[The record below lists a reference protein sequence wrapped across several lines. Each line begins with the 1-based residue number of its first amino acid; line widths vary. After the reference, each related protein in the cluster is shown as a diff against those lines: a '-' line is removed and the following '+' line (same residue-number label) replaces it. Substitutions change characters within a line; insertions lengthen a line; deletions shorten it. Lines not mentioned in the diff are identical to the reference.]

1 MAGDFV
7 KHKKNSDTS
16 SVWSYFLVAKDGNS
30 AKCKR
35 CPAILKTLGGSTK
48 GLHTHLSSKHNIKI
62 LADVNRLTASTSQDS
77 ENLNT
82 SPPPAKRKLEDYFTK
97 SADDSL
103 DDVLARMIA
112 LDGFPFSVFITSDDL
127 RKLLLAK
134 YTDLP
139 KSAVTIRKRV
149 MNYSEKIRK
158 QVTAELKHLKSAGE
172 RFSLS
177 FDEWTSTSNKR
188 YMAVNVHS
196 YKKFWSLG
204 LVPIHGSMTAENCL
218 RILKERLSKFDISLE
233 TDIVAI
239 VTDGPNVMIKVGR
252 LVCTEQ
258 QLCLAHG
265 INLAVCDVLYKKKN
279 YLQDRQDSP
288 TSDSD
293 DTINKPAVT
302 DDYMNDSDDDDNL
315 EDLDCP
321 ESGLILMSQNELA
334 REHIPELT
342 KDENINELIKKI
354 RKVVVYFKKSPLKNE
369 TVLQKYVKIEHE
381 KELSLLLD
389 CKTRW
394 NSLLTMLERFSLL
407 KTCIQKAL
415 IDLNHPIRLEDAD
428 FDLVNKIVDVLTPI
442 KLTVEAI
449 CRRDANL
456 CTADA
461 ALKFLIKQLSS
472 KNSALA
478 NKMKTCLVERIKQRR
493 SDDLTGVLNYLQNP
507 RKHDENQ
514 LSDLEWLDLFP
525 VPTQALVRK
534 QIKSIVKRLNS
545 RDDTEE
551 EERSG
556 SQTDDEP
563 RQQTSQPQLTLK
575 EKLQLE
581 INKSMETPDPEVQNE
596 SGLVN
601 SIRREMSLFENGG
614 VRGYHLELAYKYLL
628 SIPPTS
634 VEPER
639 AFSAAAYVGNK
650 LRSRLGSQTL
660 DALIFLRLYF
670 RNSK

>member
-7 KHKKNSDTS
+7 KHKKDSDTT

-48 GLHTHLSSKHNIKI
+48 GLHTHLSSKHNIKVI
-62 LADVNRLTASTSQDS
+62 SASTSQDS
-77 ENLNT
+77 EKLNT
-82 SPPPAKRKLEDYFTK
+82 APPPAKRKLDDYFSK

-127 RKLLLAK
+127 RKLLLTK

-139 KSAVTIRKRV
+139 KSAVTIQKRV
-149 MNYSEKIRK
+149 MNYSEKIKK
-158 QVTAELKHLKSAGE
+158 QVTSELKHLKSAGE

-204 LVPIHGSMTAENCL
+204 LVPIYGNMTAENCL

-265 INLAVCDVLYKKKN
+265 VNLAVCDVLYKKHN
-279 YLQDRQDSP
+279 YLQDSP
-288 TSDSD
+288 TSD
-293 DTINKPAVT
+293 DTINEPAVAVDYI
-302 DDYMNDSDDDDNL
+302 DDNDDDDHL
-315 EDLDCP
+315 EDLDCS
-321 ESGLILMSQNELA
+321 ESGLILMSQNDLA

-342 KDENINELIKKI
+342 QDENINELIEKV
-354 RKVVVYFKKSPLKNE
+354 RKVVVYFKRSPLKNE
-369 TVLQKYVKIEHE
+369 TVLQKYVKIEHG

-394 NSLLTMLERFSLL
+394 NSLLTMLERFYLL

-415 IDLNHPIRLEDAD
+415 IDLNHPIRLEDVE
-428 FDLVNKIVDVLTPI
+428 FELVNKIVDVLTPI

-478 NKMKTCLVERIKQRR
+478 KKMKTCLVDRIKQRR
-493 SDDLTGVLNYLQNP
+493 SDNLTGVLNYLQNP
-507 RKHDENQ
+507 RKDDEN
-514 LSDLEWLDLFP
+514 LSLSELEWHDLFP
-525 VPTQALVRK
+525 VPTQVLVRK
-534 QIKSIVKRLNS
+534 QIQSIVKRLNS

-551 EERSG
+551 EEMSG
-556 SQTDDEP
+556 SQTVVELRP
-563 RQQTSQPQLTLK
+563 GTSQPQLTLK

-581 INKSMETPDPEVQNE
+581 IDKSMKSPHPEVRVQNE
-596 SGLVN
+596 SGLAN

-614 VRGYHLELAYKYLL
+614 VRGYHLETAYKYLM

-660 DALIFLRLYF
+660 DALIFLRFYF

>member
-7 KHKKNSDTS
+7 KHKKDSDTT
-16 SVWSYFLVAKDGNS
+16 SVWSHFLVAKDGNS

-48 GLHTHLSSKHNIKI
+48 GLHTHLSSKHNVKVIS
-62 LADVNRLTASTSQDS
+62 ASTSQDS

-82 SPPPAKRKLEDYFTK
+82 APPPAKRKLDNYFTK
-97 SADDSL
+97 SAADNL

-149 MNYSEKIRK
+149 MNYSEKIKK

-172 RFSLS
+172 RFSFS

-196 YKKFWSLG
+196 YKKFWNLG
-204 LVPIHGSMTAENCL
+204 LVPIYGSMTAENCL

-265 INLAVCDVLYKKKN
+265 VNLAVCDVLYEKHN
-279 YLQDRQDSP
+279 YLQDSP
-288 TSDSD
+288 TED
-293 DTINKPAVT
+293 DTTNEPAVGV
-302 DDYMNDSDDDDNL
+302 DYMDDSNNDDHL

-321 ESGLILMSQNELA
+321 ESYLILMSQNE
-334 REHIPELT
+334 HIPELT
-342 KDENINELIKKI
+342 QDENIKELIKKI
-354 RKVVVYFKKSPLKNE
+354 RKVVVYFKRSALKNE
-369 TVLQKYVKIEHE
+369 TVLQKYVKIEHG

-394 NSLLTMLERFSLL
+394 NSLLTMLERFNLL
-407 KTCIQKAL
+407 KTSIQKAL
-415 IDLNHPIRLEDAD
+415 IDLNHPIRLEDDD
-428 FDLVNKIVDVLTPI
+428 FELVNKIVDVLTPI

-478 NKMKTCLVERIKQRR
+478 KKMKASLVERIKQRR

-507 RKHDENQ
+507 RKDDDNQ
-514 LSDLEWLDLFP
+514 LLSDLEWQDLFP

-534 QIKSIVKRLNS
+534 QIKSIIKRLHG

-551 EERSG
+551 EEMSG
-556 SQTDDEP
+556 SQIDDELNREP
-563 RQQTSQPQLTLK
+563 QPQLTLK
-575 EKLQLE
+575 EKLQLK
-581 INKSMETPDPEVQNE
+581 IDKSMNSPDPKVQIQNE
-596 SGLVN
+596 SGLAN
-601 SIRREMSLFENGG
+601 SIRREMTLFENGG
-614 VRGYHLELAYKYLL
+614 VRGYHLETANKYLM

-634 VEPER
+634 IEPER

-650 LRSRLGSQTL
+650 LRSRLGSETL

-670 RNSK
+670 RNSN

>member
-7 KHKKNSDTS
+7 KHKKDSDTT

-48 GLHTHLSSKHNIKI
+48 GLHTHLSSKHNIKVI
-62 LADVNRLTASTSQDS
+62 SASTSQDT

-82 SPPPAKRKLEDYFTK
+82 APPPAKRKLDDYFTK

-139 KSAVTIRKRV
+139 KSAVTIQKRV
-149 MNYSEKIRK
+149 MNYSEKIKK
-158 QVTAELKHLKSAGE
+158 QVTSELKHLKSAGE

-177 FDEWTSTSNKR
+177 FDEWTSMSNKR

-196 YKKFWSLG
+196 FKKFWNLG
-204 LVPIHGSMTAENCL
+204 LVPIYGSMTAENCL
-218 RILKERLSKFDISLE
+218 RILNERLSKFDISLE

-252 LVCTEQ
+252 LVCAEQ

-265 INLAVCDVLYKKKN
+265 INLAVCDVLYKKHN
-279 YLQDRQDSP
+279 YLQDSP
-288 TSDSD
+288 TSDDMD
-293 DTINKPAVT
+293 DN
-302 DDYMNDSDDDDNL
+302 DDDDHF
-315 EDLDCP
+315 EDLDCS
-321 ESGLILMSQNELA
+321 ESGLILMSQNDFA

-342 KDENINELIKKI
+342 QDENINELIKKV
-354 RKVVVYFKKSPLKNE
+354 RKVVMYFKRSPLKNE
-369 TVLQKYVKIEHE
+369 TVLQKYVKIEHG

-394 NSLLTMLERFSLL
+394 NSLLTMLERFYLL
-407 KTCIQKAL
+407 KICIQKAL
-415 IDLNHPIRLEDAD
+415 IDLNHPICLEDVE
-428 FDLVNKIVDVLTPI
+428 FELVNKIVDVLTPI
-442 KLTVEAI
+442 KLTVDAI

-478 NKMKTCLVERIKQRR
+478 KKMKTCLVDRIKQRR
-493 SDDLTGVLNYLQNP
+493 SDNLTGVLNYLQNP
-507 RKHDENQ
+507 RKDDENQ
-514 LSDLEWLDLFP
+514 LLSELEWHNLFP
-525 VPTQALVRK
+525 VPTQALLRK
-534 QIKSIVKRLNS
+534 QIKSIVKRLNT
-545 RDDTEE
+545 RDDMEE
-551 EERSG
+551 EERSE
-556 SQTDDEP
+556 SLTDVKLRPE
-563 RQQTSQPQLTLK
+563 TSQPQLTLK

-581 INKSMETPDPEVQNE
+581 IDKSMKSPDPEVQVQNE
-596 SGLVN
+596 SGLAN

-614 VRGYHLELAYKYLL
+614 VRGYHLETAYKYLM

-670 RNSK
+670 QNSK

>member
-1 MAGDFV
+1 MAADFV
-7 KHKKNSDTS
+7 KHKKDSDAT

-35 CPAILKTLGGSTK
+35 CPSILKTLGGSTK
-48 GLHTHLSSKHNIKI
+48 GLHTHLLSKHNIKVI
-62 LADVNRLTASTSQDS
+62 SASTSQDS
-77 ENLNT
+77 ENMNT
-82 SPPPAKRKLEDYFTK
+82 APPPTKRKLDDYFTK

-103 DDVLARMIA
+103 DDVLARMVA
-112 LDGFPFSVFITSDDL
+112 LDGFPFSVFIASDDL

-134 YTDLP
+134 YPDLP
-139 KSAVTIRKRV
+139 KSAVTVRKRV
-149 MNYSEKIRK
+149 MNYSEKIKK
-158 QVTAELKHLKSAGE
+158 QVIAELKQLKSAGE

-196 YKKFWSLG
+196 YKKFWNLG
-204 LVPIHGSMTAENCL
+204 LVPIYGSMTAENCL
-218 RILKERLSKFDISLE
+218 RILKERLSEFDISLE

-252 LVCTEQ
+252 LVCTEH

-265 INLAVCDVLYKKKN
+265 INLAVCDVLYEKHN
-279 YLQDRQDSP
+279 YLQHSP
-288 TSDSD
+288 TSD
-293 DTINKPAVT
+293 DTLNEPAVT
-302 DDYMNDSDDDDNL
+302 VDYMDDSDDEHDL

-321 ESGLILMSQNELA
+321 ESGLIVMSQNDLA
-334 REHIPELT
+334 PEHVPELT
-342 KDENINELIKKI
+342 QYENINKLIKKI
-354 RKVVVYFKKSPLKNE
+354 RKVVVYFKRSPLKNE
-369 TVLQKYVKIEHE
+369 TVLQKYVKIEHG

-394 NSLLTMLERFSLL
+394 NSLLTMLERFYLL
-407 KTCIQKAL
+407 KACIQKAL
-415 IDLNHPIRLEDAD
+415 IDLNHPIRLEDVD
-428 FDLVNKIVDVLTPI
+428 FELVNKIVDVLTPI

-478 NKMKTCLVERIKQRR
+478 KKMKTSLVERIKQRR
-493 SDDLTGVLNYLQNP
+493 SDNLTGVLNYLQNP
-507 RKHDENQ
+507 RMNDENQ
-514 LSDLEWLDLFP
+514 LLSDLEWHDLFP
-525 VPTQALVRK
+525 VTTQAIVRK

-556 SQTDDEP
+556 SQIDDELRP
-563 RQQTSQPQLTLK
+563 ETSQPQLTLK

-581 INKSMETPDPEVQNE
+581 INKSMKSPDPDVQVQNE
-596 SGLVN
+596 LGLAN

-614 VRGYHLELAYKYLL
+614 VRGYHLETAYKYLL

-670 RNSK
+670 RNTK

>member
-7 KHKKNSDTS
+7 KHKKDSDTT
-16 SVWSYFLVAKDGNS
+16 SVWSYFLVAKDGNC

-48 GLHTHLSSKHNIKI
+48 GLHTHLSSKHNVKVIS
-62 LADVNRLTASTSQDS
+62 ASTSQDS

-82 SPPPAKRKLEDYFTK
+82 APPPVKRKLDDYFTK
-97 SADDSL
+97 SADDNL

-112 LDGFPFSVFITSDDL
+112 LDGFPFSVFITSGDL

-149 MNYSEKIRK
+149 MNYSEIIKK

-196 YKKFWSLG
+196 YKKFWNLG
-204 LVPIHGSMTAENCL
+204 LVPIYGSMTAENCL
-218 RILKERLSKFDISLE
+218 RVLKERLSKFDISLE

-265 INLAVCDVLYKKKN
+265 VNLAVCDVLYEKHN
-279 YLQDRQDSP
+279 YLQDNP
-288 TSDSD
+288 TAD
-293 DTINKPAVT
+293 DTTNEPAVAV
-302 DDYMNDSDDDDNL
+302 DYMEDRNDDDHL
-315 EDLDCP
+315 EDLDSP
-321 ESGLILMSQNELA
+321 ESCLILMSQNE
-334 REHIPELT
+334 HIPELT
-342 KDENINELIKKI
+342 QDENIKELIKKI
-354 RKVVVYFKKSPLKNE
+354 RKVVVYFKRSALKNE
-369 TVLQKYVKIEHE
+369 TVLQKYVKIEHG

-394 NSLLTMLERFSLL
+394 NSLLTMLERFNLL
-407 KTCIQKAL
+407 KTCVQKAL
-415 IDLNHPIRLEDAD
+415 IDLNHPIRLEDDD
-428 FDLVNKIVDVLTPI
+428 FELVDKIVDVLTPI

-472 KNSALA
+472 KNSTLA
-478 NKMKTCLVERIKQRR
+478 KKMKTSLVERIKQRR

-507 RKHDENQ
+507 RKDDEDQ
-514 LSDLEWLDLFP
+514 LLSDLEWQDLFP

-534 QIKSIVKRLNS
+534 QIKSIIKRLHS

-551 EERSG
+551 EEMSG
-556 SQTDDEP
+556 SQIDDEL
-563 RQQTSQPQLTLK
+563 QQGIPQPQLTLK

-581 INKSMETPDPEVQNE
+581 IDKSMNSPDPKVQIQNE
-596 SGLVN
+596 SGLAN

-614 VRGYHLELAYKYLL
+614 TRGYHLEIANKYLM

-639 AFSAAAYVGNK
+639 AFSAAAYIGNK
-650 LRSRLGSQTL
+650 LRSRLGSETL

-670 RNSK
+670 RNSN

>member
-7 KHKKNSDTS
+7 KHKKDSDTT

-48 GLHTHLSSKHNIKI
+48 GLHTHLSSKHNIKVI
-62 LADVNRLTASTSQDS
+62 SASTSQDS

-82 SPPPAKRKLEDYFTK
+82 APPPAKRKLDDYFTK

-139 KSAVTIRKRV
+139 KSAVTIQKRV
-149 MNYSEKIRK
+149 MNYSEKIKK
-158 QVTAELKHLKSAGE
+158 QVTSELKHLKSAGE

-196 YKKFWSLG
+196 YKKFWNLG
-204 LVPIHGSMTAENCL
+204 LVPIYGSMTAENCL

-265 INLAVCDVLYKKKN
+265 VNLAVCDVLYKKHN
-279 YLQDRQDSP
+279 YLQDSP
-288 TSDSD
+288 TSD
-293 DTINKPAVT
+293 DTINEPA
-302 DDYMNDSDDDDNL
+302 DDDDHL
-315 EDLDCP
+315 EDLDCS
-321 ESGLILMSQNELA
+321 ESGLILMSQNDLV

-342 KDENINELIKKI
+342 QDENINELIEKV
-354 RKVVVYFKKSPLKNE
+354 RKVVVYFKRSPLKNE
-369 TVLQKYVKIEHE
+369 TVLQKYVKIEHG

-394 NSLLTMLERFSLL
+394 NSLLTMLERFYLL

-415 IDLNHPIRLEDAD
+415 IDLNHPIRLEDVE
-428 FDLVNKIVDVLTPI
+428 FELVNKIVDVLTPI

-478 NKMKTCLVERIKQRR
+478 KKMKTFLVDRIKQRR
-493 SDDLTGVLNYLQNP
+493 SDNLTGVLNYLQNP
-507 RKHDENQ
+507 RKDDENQ
-514 LSDLEWLDLFP
+514 LLSDLEWHDLFEFP

-534 QIKSIVKRLNS
+534 QIMSIVKRLNS

-556 SQTDDEP
+556 SQTDDELRP
-563 RQQTSQPQLTLK
+563 ETSQPQLTLK

-581 INKSMETPDPEVQNE
+581 IDKSMKSPDPEVQVQNE
-596 SGLVN
+596 SGLAN

-614 VRGYHLELAYKYLL
+614 VRGYHLETAYKYLM